1 MAIGNAPWPLGVTM
15 VGIHART
22 GREKIFA
29 QNVARIL
36 LFLCLVQTFLSFQFT
51 LHACLFV
58 YSLPACWHVSNL
70 LVPLSNLSRYHGIL
84 VWG

>member
-1 MAIGNAPWPLGVTM
+1 M

-36 LFLCLVQTFLSFQFT
+36 SMQLQQYLQCAQIIPLCPVQRTVLENAAQKTPTGVQENVF
-51 LHACLFV
+51 
-58 YSLPACWHVSNL
+58 P
-70 LVPLSNLSRYHGIL
+70 
-84 VWG
+84 